1 MCYIGWMD
9 RIGIRELRQNASRYL
24 ARVKAGETVEV
35 TDRGELVAL
44 LVPPQRSRTARDRLI
59 AAGRLIAATCPTGRI
74 TSPRPVAIAPGE
86 PSNQQLLDAERAER
100 L

>member
-1 MCYIGWMD
+1 MCYIRQVE

-24 ARVKAGETVEV
+24 DRVRAGETVEV

-44 LVPPQRSRTARDRLI
+44 LVPPPRSRTARDRLI
-59 AAGRLIAATCPTGRI
+59 AAGRLIPAACPTGRI
-74 TSPRPVAIAPGE
+74 RAPRPVAIGPDE
-86 PSNQQLLDAERAER
+86 PSNQQLLDIERADR